1 MFDVPS
7 NVSRERTIC
16 RAFLTHSPSNDS
28 TVANANEVPL

>member
-16 RAFLTHSPSNDS
+16 RAFLTHSPSNDGI
-28 TVANANEVPL
+28 VVNGNEVPL